1 MSDAVSS
8 SKVSQR
14 CRECGW
20 VIPAS
25 IGRLKVRCPKCG
37 TLNMIKGFDLSLDDL
52 DKIFMR
58 IPTGEED

>member
-25 IGRLKVRCPKCG
+25 VGRLKVRCPKCG
-37 TLNMIKGFDLSLDDL
+37 TVNIIKGFQLDLDDL
-52 DKIFMR
+52 DKIFR
-58 IPTGEED
+58 RVPTGEE